1 MADASKLVETTTNGL
16 RPRNPAS
23 IAYKAAVEVVQRDGP
38 DFLPHLTMSA
48 GTGIGIEF
56 RESGLSLNARN
67 DKVSRV
73 GLVFNVVL
81 GLQNL

>member
-1 MADASKLVETTTNGL
+1 LADASKLVETTTNGL